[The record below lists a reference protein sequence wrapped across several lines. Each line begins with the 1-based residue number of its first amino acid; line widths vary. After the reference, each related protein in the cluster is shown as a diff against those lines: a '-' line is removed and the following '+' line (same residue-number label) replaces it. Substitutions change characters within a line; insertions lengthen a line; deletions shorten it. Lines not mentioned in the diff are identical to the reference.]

1 MSITTASIG
10 PRQTPTPAPEMDE
23 DITKAIE
30 FLIHSAGEIGRA
42 KERSERAGKMI
53 GHIEALMAKA
63 SDEKSADARKMEAR
77 ASEKY
82 LEAIN
87 ECAEAEGEMAKLYS
101 LRQAATMKIEAWR
114 TFCATQRSYRG

>member
-1 MSITTASIG
+1 MTSAASG
-10 PRQTPTPAPEMDE
+10 PRLQATNAPQMDE
-23 DITKAIE
+23 EISKAIE
-30 FLIHSAGEIGRA
+30 FLIHSAGDIGRA
-42 KERSERAGKMI
+42 KERAERAGKMI

-77 ASEKY
+77 ASDKY
-82 LEAIN
+82 LDAIN